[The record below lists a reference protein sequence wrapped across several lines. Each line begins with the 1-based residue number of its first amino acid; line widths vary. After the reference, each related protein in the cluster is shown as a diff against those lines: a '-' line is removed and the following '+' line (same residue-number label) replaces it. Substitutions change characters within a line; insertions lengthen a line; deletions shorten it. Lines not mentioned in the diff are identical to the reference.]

1 VITSDA
7 SSLQD
12 RAIAFAFT
20 ASPYIITAFA
30 GPKAAEGFYYEIS
43 WRWAF
48 GVFAI
53 LLPFVAM
60 PLFTVL
66 THYERKAKKLGLIQ
80 PRNTGRTILQSI
92 WFYVVE
98 FDRIYDSKHT

>member
-1 VITSDA
+1 VVTSDV
-7 SSLQD
+7 SSLRH

-30 GPKAAEGFYYEIS
+30 GPKAAEGFYEKIS

-53 LLPFVAM
+53 ILPFVAM
-60 PLFTVL
+60 PLFGVL
-66 THYERKAKKLGLIQ
+66 THYERKGRKLGLI
-80 PRNTGRTILQSI
+80 RSRDSGRTVMQSI
-92 WFYVVE
+92 WFYAIE
-98 FDRIYDSKHT
+98 FDGMYKS